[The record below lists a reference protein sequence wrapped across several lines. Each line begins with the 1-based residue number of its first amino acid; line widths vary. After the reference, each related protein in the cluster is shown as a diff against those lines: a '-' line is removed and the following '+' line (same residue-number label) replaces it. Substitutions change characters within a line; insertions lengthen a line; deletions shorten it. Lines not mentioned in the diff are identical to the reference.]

1 MMLNIYYLS
10 LQETTT
16 NVTNST
22 EPPDNLQFTFNITY
36 LKPEVDDNPRSDVLN
51 VDDDDE
57 EEETDE
63 AVGDNLFSDL
73 YSEEGFLDD
82 ADDVVIETSQ
92 TSTPATTTTTT
103 TSKLPT
109 SPRHEPENDVFPLNG
124 YLYDSDG
131 GNVRSNVDLTT
142 LLAKLKSER
151 DKTTARLQT
160 SPHTPFLLKSDVS
173 IPETGK
179 SRLRSRPFRKKTS
192 KKITIWRNLKK
203 ILQLPLQRQQQR
215 LLPQLRLQLPQLR
228 LLQPQLRLLQPQ
240 LRLQQQQPLKPSNQ
254 QQQSSKK

>member
-36 LKPEVDDNPRSDVLN
+36 LKPEVDDNPRSDGLN

-173 IPETGK
+173 KFEYTAIPLHSGNRQISTTE
-179 SRLRSRPFRKKTS
+179 SAVSEEDLEEEYDLEEFEEDLATS
-192 KKITIWRNLKK
+192 TSTTTTTIGTILKK
-203 ILQLPLQRQQQR
+203 FWR
-215 LLPQLRLQLPQLR
+215 
-228 LLQPQLRLLQPQ
+228 
-240 LRLQQQQPLKPSNQ
+240 
-254 QQQSSKK
+254 